1 MQLRHRKG
9 ITRGRVNPGGEPR
22 GCSCGVR
29 NDPLVVVHSGQP
41 HILYIA
47 SSRAAAPRVQCG
59 VPLSCRTHDVPH
71 TRRGAP
77 ETPVKRRR
85 RRHRRHRSCAS
96 RTSYKSKKKR
106 VHKADTRSLVFA
118 RNRSPPTRGSPV
130 DAPHSSAGG
139 SLRRGFLVCLS
150 VCLSRS
156 GTIISTR
163 GTTQV
168 KSWRPSPEPAQD
180 FRRRHRCLCHL
191 GVRASGP
198 LLVLCCTPQCLH
210 ESAEQWRRP
219 AWRQSMGGV
228 AVPWTRSAG
237 LRRPAGVSSA
247 RPCTRWG

>member
-29 NDPLVVVHSGQP
+29 NDPLVVVHSGRP

-59 VPLSCRTHDVPH
+59 VPLSCRTHDV
-71 TRRGAP
+71 
-77 ETPVKRRR
+77 VRRR
-85 RRHRRHRSCAS
+85 PPLNVVVVVIVVIVLARHVL
-96 RTSYKSKKKR
+96 RTSPKKR

-180 FRRRHRCLCHL
+180 GRRRHRCLCRL